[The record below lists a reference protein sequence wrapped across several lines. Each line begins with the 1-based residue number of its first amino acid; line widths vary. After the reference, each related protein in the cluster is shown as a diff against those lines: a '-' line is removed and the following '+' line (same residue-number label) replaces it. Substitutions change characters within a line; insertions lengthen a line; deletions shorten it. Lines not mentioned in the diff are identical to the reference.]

1 MTRIILFLFLM
12 GLLLFRIW
20 QVWPLDRKQSES
32 GFEGISGYFTP
43 WRKELAS
50 HIYEILPTPQGP
62 LLAGILLGEKTNIPK
77 DLTQA
82 LQNTSTIHIAVVSG
96 QNLSMLA
103 GFILTLAPLLGR
115 KKMIVAALST
125 SLLYAFLTGFQVPV
139 IRALVMVVLVFAAQ
153 LFGRENDSFW
163 ALMVTGLVMLS
174 LNPNWA
180 FSISFQLSFAA
191 TLAVVRVAP
200 LVVANL
206 AWLPEVMREDLG
218 VSLAAQAL
226 TLPIIAANFH
236 QLSMLG
242 VIVNALVL
250 WTISPIML
258 TGLMALVASLIWP
271 PLGWTLGI
279 IPNIFLMYFLQLV
292 NWFDSIPFN
301 KMYIPTLPV
310 VVWAGYYLLLFGA
323 YLRLKQ
329 RGQHLAHL
337 TKQGVVV

>member
-1 MTRIILFLFLM
+1 
-12 GLLLFRIW
+12 
-20 QVWPLDRKQSES
+20 
-32 GFEGISGYFTP
+32 
-43 WRKELAS
+43 
-50 HIYEILPTPQGP
+50 
-62 LLAGILLGEKTNIPK
+62 
-77 DLTQA
+77 
-82 LQNTSTIHIAVVSG
+82 
-96 QNLSMLA
+96 
-103 GFILTLAPLLGR
+103 
-115 KKMIVAALST
+115 
-125 SLLYAFLTGFQVPV
+125 
-139 IRALVMVVLVFAAQ
+139 
-153 LFGRENDSFW
+153 
-163 ALMVTGLVMLS
+163 MLS
-174 LNPNWA
+174 PNPYWA